1 MVKARQLKL
10 DEQAREIPVTS
21 GILGRAP
28 ALGDES
34 PQDRGQGDQDEQ
46 DDGQLDRRK
55 EFPERTHVL
64 VLCPAARAAKTL
76 SIFSDFDS
84 FRNLRPRR
92 RSLNLF
98 GERTYNPLG
107 KNSRSRLSDG
117 RWTMTILFM
126 EPLSRAWGRMKIA
139 LFRPF
144 DIHKW
149 FVVGFNAFLAGLM
162 DASGGSGGSRVQKG
176 GSLGEFI
183 HFPRTGWDR

>member
-64 VLCPAARAAKTL
+64 VLCPAALAAKTL
-76 SIFSDFDS
+76 SILSELGF
-84 FRNLRPRR
+84 LRKIQAVRYPQVVCRR
-92 RSLNLF
+92 L
-98 GERTYNPLG
+98 
-107 KNSRSRLSDG
+107 
-117 RWTMTILFM
+117 
-126 EPLSRAWGRMKIA
+126 
-139 LFRPF
+139 
-144 DIHKW
+144 
-149 FVVGFNAFLAGLM
+149 
-162 DASGGSGGSRVQKG
+162 
-176 GSLGEFI
+176 
-183 HFPRTGWDR
+183 